1 MKNKTLQTLQNVV
14 KVKKIQKFCGGRLSE
29 CKCVSAIITYHAFLR
44 KIAERIQHEGHLI
57 GGDGGQISP
66 LIPNCVGNNITTG

>member
-1 MKNKTLQTLQNVV
+1 MRPS
-14 KVKKIQKFCGGRLSE
+14 GR
-29 CKCVSAIITYHAFLR
+29 KCVSAIITYHAFLR